1 MNRIFK
7 FKLADNKIGYE
18 YDGTNPGH
26 PHGSCFVSPDKKFN
40 YVNIPKNASTALKR
54 LFSNWEFSDFNKF
67 VDIDQPK
74 HLVVLR
80 DPIDRWISGMT
91 HYLWL
96 LNKGRS
102 EEEIRNLLN
111 SQSFQ
116 NLIFDF
122 VIFDNHTLPQT
133 CFLSGLDLDKITF
146 FYFDEG
152 VVPKIRDYVGDTN
165 LILPKKLNTSS
176 QSNIK
181 LAISTTLKSVI
192 NDSPSMQYRLNQ
204 YYFVDHQ
211 LLDKVKFYN

>member
-1 MNRIFK
+1 M
-7 FKLADNKIGYE
+7 
-18 YDGTNPGH
+18 
-26 PHGSCFVSPDKKFN
+26 
-40 YVNIPKNASTALKR
+40 
-54 LFSNWEFSDFNKF
+54 FSNWEFSDFNKF
-67 VDIDQPK
+67 VDIDPK

-80 DPIDRWISGMT
+80 DPIDRWVSGMT
-91 HYLWL
+91 QYLWL
-96 LNKGRS
+96 LNRDRS
-102 EEEIRNLLN
+102 QEEILNLIN

-122 VIFDNHTLPQT
+122 VIFDSHTLPQT

-152 VVPKIRDYVGDTN
+152 VVSKIRDYVSDTN
-165 LILPKKLNTSS
+165 LILPKKLNTTL

-192 NDSPSMQYRLNQ
+192 NNSPSMQYRLNQ
-204 YYFVDHQ
+204 YYFTDHE